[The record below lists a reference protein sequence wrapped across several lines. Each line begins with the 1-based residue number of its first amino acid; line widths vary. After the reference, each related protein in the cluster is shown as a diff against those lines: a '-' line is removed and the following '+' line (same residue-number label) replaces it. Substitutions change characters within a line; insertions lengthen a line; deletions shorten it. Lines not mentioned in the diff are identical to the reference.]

1 MFNRKIDDLNRKYG
15 RPGLSGSKLLIK
27 LTSAAI
33 LVQYHFRRYLTS
45 KQFYEADTEDERPVR
60 APKPG
65 VPSLNLKKVSSA
77 DRPD

>member
-1 MFNRKIDDLNRKYG
+1 MNKKYG

-33 LVQYHFRRYLTS
+33 LVQYHFRRYLTF

-60 APKPG
+60 AKPG

-77 DRPD
+77 DRPE